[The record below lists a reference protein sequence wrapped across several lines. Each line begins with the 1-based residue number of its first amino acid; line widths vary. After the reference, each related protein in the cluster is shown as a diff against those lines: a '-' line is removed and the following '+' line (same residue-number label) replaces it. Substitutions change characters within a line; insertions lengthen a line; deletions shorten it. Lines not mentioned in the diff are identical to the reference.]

1 MYVCMCVYLVL
12 SSLNVLTPLEYFV
25 GGVAFDSDSQ
35 LPRPLGFWLYVV
47 SLDALFWQT
56 MCILFLYGGCMYIVG
71 LWSRYICLYSL
82 YGYILHCVFSFG
94 LGLPFF
100 PFDISRPRGGPHFL
114 AGNFPSTFPCSN
126 IFGLFV
132 QVFQI
137 FSECRQAGGPFH
149 FLVSAHLS
157 HVFGLTFGEVSPSV
171 CYIVYLF
178 QLYWWWCT
186 GFVWLPACFEIGGFH
201 GGFVS
206 VLFVLA

>member
-1 MYVCMCVYLVL
+1 MVISYTVCFLLVWAFLFSL
-12 SSLNVLTPLEYFV
+12 S
-25 GGVAFDSDSQ
+25 
-35 LPRPLGFWLYVV
+35 
-47 SLDALFWQT
+47 
-56 MCILFLYGGCMYIVG
+56 I
-71 LWSRYICLYSL
+71 
-82 YGYILHCVFSFG
+82 
-94 LGLPFF
+94 F
-100 PFDISRPRGGPHFL
+100 PDPGGGPHFL

-206 VLFVLA
+206 VLFVLAWTFRGSYCGLAAPVFLNQWYSLRRYIFHFWFLERFTFLQGSCDLTFV

>member
-1 MYVCMCVYLVL
+1 MCGCICFGKSVSRYIYICVYVCVCLFVYTGMYVCMCVYLVL

-56 MCILFLYGGCMYIVG
+56 VCILFLYGGCMYIVG

-100 PFDISRPRGGPHFL
+100 PFDISRPRGWTS
-114 AGNFPSTFPCSN
+114 FPSWQFSLNISLFEYLWFICSGVPD
-126 IFGLFV
+126 FF
-132 QVFQI
+132 
-137 FSECRQAGGPFH
+137 
-149 FLVSAHLS
+149 
-157 HVFGLTFGEVSPSV
+157 
-171 CYIVYLF
+171 
-178 QLYWWWCT
+178 
-186 GFVWLPACFEIGGFH
+186 
-201 GGFVS
+201 
-206 VLFVLA
+206 